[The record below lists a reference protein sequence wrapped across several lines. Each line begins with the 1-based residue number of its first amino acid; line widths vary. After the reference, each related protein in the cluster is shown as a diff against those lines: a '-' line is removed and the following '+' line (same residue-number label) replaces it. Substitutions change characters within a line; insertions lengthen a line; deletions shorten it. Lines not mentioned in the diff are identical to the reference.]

1 LKLQC
6 IAYCYFVLLIL
17 SGCISEK
24 ELTPHFPHFIL
35 HGHGAKPWIVQS
47 ILKDGE
53 EKAPQVISLKT
64 AFVFYDDFSIF
75 EQQLSLL
82 GSNRGEKGSYMGS
95 ILAKSNDTLLKIEF
109 NEELNYL
116 FIVNHISNH
125 QLQLTRILDDNESE
139 EIWNLTTLPKPTSA
153 IKEQNILSN

>member
-1 LKLQC
+1 MKLQC

-53 EKAPQVISLKT
+53 EKASSITSRKT
-64 AFVFYDDFSIF
+64 AFVFYDDFSMFKSPI
-75 EQQLSLL
+75 SLL
-82 GSNRGEKGSYMGS
+82 GSNKGQKGNYLGS
-95 ILAKSNDTLLKIEF
+95 ISLKTNDTLLKIEF
-109 NEELNYL
+109 NEGLSYL
-116 FIVNHISNH
+116 FSVQQINNH
-125 QLQLTRILDDNESE
+125 QLQLLRISENNESE
-139 EIWNLTTLPKPTSA
+139 EIWYLTTLPKPT
-153 IKEQNILSN
+153 NNM